1 MSYWKNVQ
9 KEILGILH
17 EVEHYYINDGL
28 RSCMTLEHSNK
39 ALNDRRQLDR

>member
-28 RSCMTLEHSNK
+28 RSCMTLEHSNV
-39 ALNDRRQLDR
+39 LNDRRQLDR

>member
-9 KEILGILH
+9 KGIPGILH

-28 RSCMTLEHSNK
+28 RSCMTLEHSNGY
-39 ALNDRRQLDR
+39 Q